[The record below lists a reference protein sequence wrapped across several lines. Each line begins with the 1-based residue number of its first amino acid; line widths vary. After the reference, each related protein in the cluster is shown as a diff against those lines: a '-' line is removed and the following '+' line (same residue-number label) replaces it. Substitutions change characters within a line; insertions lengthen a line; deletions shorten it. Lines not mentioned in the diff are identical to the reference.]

1 MKCPK
6 CGNEINPDQRFCT
19 KCGQPTNQTN
29 DQYTPKP
36 LKVPTPQRVN
46 NPLNDPEPME
56 SKGLGARFRAARQGW
71 SRQADK
77 EDEVHALLPFVEFK
91 IKDGEKLLEKLK
103 RKYKEKVTYEDESL
117 ILDCIE
123 KLKKIKETISDTTS
137 PQTIRKALS
146 HLERALYDLETKLG
160 EPHTTDGGEQE
171 NNRRDRGEEVS
182 VMDLEDMNED
192 EFAVV
197 RGKAIWGIQS
207 GQLARRISERE
218 LVTASEMD
226 GFIIQH
232 GCSAMIFVN
241 GELIDI
247 FESGAYSVPSK
258 NEQRLKEEYNKIFET
273 LQKEWEETEK
283 REKEA
288 EEKRRQNASIAERGG
303 LVGITGAAIRKCW
316 EFVFGAR
323 HLSRDSNKSKEEE
336 RLFKLKKETEK
347 ILKKRYPD
355 PLLHVIL
362 VSNRAVTLTFGG
374 EVSNTGITFKP
385 YYIPTKL
392 FDVSIGVELQVVVSD
407 ISVFTTNYL
416 ADKHTFT
423 SIHAFE
429 LIDGSLRNLLY
440 SAIRNVDYTR
450 EGLSDEMQ
458 ESLRHQIQE
467 MINRQLYGLAC
478 DKVLSITDK
487 SEDFD
492 HFRERERELY
502 KTDKELDY
510 LARTGELKNRFEQTS
525 NQQLI
530 NSAQNE
536 EELRYA
542 LQQINKDQ
550 LLHDDELEGF
560 VLLLWKQKQIRT
572 ATTQEE
578 VFEALQDLQ
587 KSNLVKQDEVEA
599 VKDALLHNKIDRDK
613 ITDIMRAQSIYS
625 VELERLN
632 AEWSI
637 GDKKSDHDWEREVL
651 DIKRSWGIED
661 EYLERKWKNDE
672 MNLQHE
678 LQNRRQQDQYND
690 ERDEHDYNQSFVRRK
705 NEDDYDFSRD
715 QRQRDADWQ
724 HHTREEQERRENAST
739 EYARSRQDKFDDSDL
754 LNRNADE
761 AKNRLLDIQESERK
775 TELQKMSHE
784 ENIHSQDVSLEKE
797 KVNAYSAMSAD
808 QLAAL
813 NLSQMSAEAQVE
825 FSRSLGTS
833 KETDLLEKQ
842 KMEQNELYQQMLK
855 MQQEQSKASQDA
867 MMKMS
872 QMMKEGMMG
881 VGQQQA
887 MTQQQILSQQQQY
900 QEEKLKDQMQM
911 KEEYRE
917 NMMHQQQRMDQT
929 QEVALDNIG
938 QVSSAAA
945 SNLSAFNGGFSE
957 APMVESQ
964 ISPKQQE
971 MFPCPYCGKPVAA
984 WQTPCPHC
992 NNEIK
997 WE

>member
-6 CGNEINPDQRFCT
+6 CGNEINPGQRFCT
-19 KCGQPTNQTN
+19 KCGLPINQMN
-29 DQYTPKP
+29 EPYTPRP
-36 LKVPTPQRVN
+36 SRVPNPQRVD

-77 EDEVHALLPFVEFK
+77 EDEVHALLPLVEFK
-91 IKDGEKLLEKLK
+91 IKEGEKRLEKLK

-123 KLKKIKETISDTTS
+123 KLKKIKETASDTTS
-137 PQTIRKALS
+137 PQTIKKALS
-146 HLERALYDLETKLG
+146 NLEKALYDLETKLG
-160 EPHTTDGGEQE
+160 EPHTTDGGGQE
-171 NNRRDRGEEVS
+171 NNRRDRGEEVT
-182 VMDLEDMNED
+182 VMDLEDLNED

-197 RGKAIWGIQS
+197 RGKAVWGIQP
-207 GQLARRISERE
+207 GQIARRISERE
-218 LVTASEMD
+218 LVAASELN

-247 FESGAYSVPSK
+247 FEAGAYSVPSK

-273 LQKEWEETEK
+273 LQKEWEEAEK
-283 REKEA
+283 KEKEA

-323 HLSRDSNKSKEEE
+323 HVSRDSNKRKEEE
-336 RLFKLKKETEK
+336 RLFKLKKETER
-347 ILKKRYPD
+347 ILKKHYPD
-355 PLLHVIL
+355 PLLSIVL

-374 EVSNTGITFKP
+374 EVSENGIAFKP
-385 YYIPTKL
+385 YNIPTKL
-392 FDVSIGVELQVVVSD
+392 FDVEIGVSLQVSVSD
-407 ISVFTTNYL
+407 ISAFTTNYL
-416 ADKHTFT
+416 ADKNMF
-423 SIHAFE
+423 SSMHAFE
-429 LIDGSLRNLLY
+429 LIDRSLENLLY
-440 SAIRNVDYTR
+440 NALRNIDYNE
-450 EGLSDEMQ
+450 EGLSGTIKA
-458 ESLRHQIQE
+458 SLIQQIQE
-467 MINRQLYGLAC
+467 MINGQLYGLAC

-487 SEDFD
+487 SQDFD
-492 HFRERERELY
+492 SFREVERELY

-510 LARTGELKNRFEQTS
+510 FERTGEYKNRFEKETNRQV
-525 NQQLI
+525 LD
-530 NSAQNE
+530 SATNKE
-536 EELRYA
+536 DLRYA

-550 LLHDDELEGF
+550 LLHDDELEEF
-560 VLLLWKQKQIRT
+560 VLRLSKQKQIRT

-578 VFEALQDLQ
+578 VFEAMQDLL
-587 KSNLVKQDEVEA
+587 KSNLVKQDDVEA
-599 VKDALLHNKIDRDK
+599 LKDALLHNKIDRDK
-613 ITDIMRAQSIYS
+613 ITDIMRIQSIYS

-632 AEWSI
+632 AEHALS
-637 GDKKSDHDWEREVL
+637 DKISDHDWEREVL

-661 EYLERKWKNDE
+661 EKLERKWRIEEQELK
-672 MNLQHE
+672 HK
-678 LQNRRQQDQYND
+678 LQNLRQQDQYND
-690 ERDEHDYNQSFVRRK
+690 EREEHDFVRRK
-705 NEDDYDFSRD
+705 NEDDYEFSRK
-715 QRQRDADWQ
+715 QRQSDADWQ
-724 HHTREEQERRENAST
+724 HHEREVQERREDATT
-739 EYARSRQDKFDDSDL
+739 EWVRSRQDKFDESDI
-754 LNRNADE
+754 LNRDAEE
-761 AKNRLLDIQESERK
+761 AKNRLLEIQESERK
-775 TELQKMSHE
+775 SEFQKMSHE
-784 ENIHSQDVSLEKE
+784 ENIHSQDISLEKE
-797 KVNAYSAMSAD
+797 KVNAYSNMSAD

-813 NLSQMSAEAQVE
+813 NLSEMSAEAQVE

-842 KMEQNELYQQMLK
+842 KMEQSELYQQMLK
-855 MQQEQSKASQDA
+855 MQQEQSKASQEA

-887 MTQQQILSQQQQY
+887 MTQQQILSQQQQF

-917 NMMHQQQRMDQT
+917 NMLHQQQRMDQT
-929 QEVALDNIG
+929 QEAALDNIG

-957 APMVESQ
+957 APMAESQ

-971 MFPCPYCGKPVAA
+971 MFPCPYCGELVAA

-992 NNEIK
+992 NNVIK